1 MLSAVLAVALAAIIL
16 LCLVAP
22 PAALAGWPAWNTPTP
37 WKAFANGAPTMWAAG
52 IPQDFTNQLSSA
64 LGVVQ
69 YGDTYTYYFNEPNLY
84 YQAWQLSTTGAA
96 PVAAGSPGLAVPG
109 EAAQYIGACGTG
121 SDVYVFFVWYGK
133 LGWTQAS
140 EDYGVIHT
148 VTAPWVADL
157 TFEAVEGASP
167 VSASFMW
174 GDVVQLDDAFAFV
187 SPNPGDASG
196 QTYDVYLTDLSG
208 SGDITNSNATFTPL
222 ADAGASGRL
231 RDLDAIPFSYEGET
245 YLAVA
250 SLFGQPQGE
259 EEYWGPAV
267 TPWTGVQAGVYLSS
281 FDAQGFVTPTVQKR
295 FFEPTGP
302 PWMTPP
308 GTYPP
313 RYDYVMSPPDSGP
326 VNIRLARGGVQGG
339 PTGDQLSVLL
349 RTCSGVLD
357 STISSVSHVNFQ
369 PEIFST
375 YQMAVPAGQQTPSLS
390 TPSQPD
396 WAWQPRTAENDHDDN
411 AFVYQDCTSTGFFV
425 LPVSV
430 QDPGGPATQSTAS
443 PGFPYQSWRQYVF
456 FATSA
461 DLTLNEQ
468 GGSKSSYT
476 GVVGSLGC
484 LTSDKLQPVS
494 QDTVDDAGRQL
505 TTPTDYPLVLTN
517 PSMSQPNAD
526 PSQCQLNG
534 VTYGPPPLS
543 LNGWTWESLRPAQSA
558 AASTWVQFGSSSS
571 TNSSSTNENTGG
583 VTAGAQYKG
592 LITKFQASA
601 GWQIDQSTSH
611 SRSSTVSETW
621 QCLPGVTASYDQ
633 YGQMFFKQPVFE
645 LQRFAR
651 LDWQGDAIPDEYLM
665 ASNCVDATGVEGAFA
680 FNMTSPGTADPNAPL
695 NNSLGG
701 MTAAPATSDFQA
713 WSQREDP
720 LAMAGSHGSV
730 VELPNGTPVKV
741 SWTGQAAAD
750 VQVQKTFASSTG
762 TTKTMSNTAS
772 FEAQEKVAW
781 FVSSQNYS
789 HTWSSQTTTNAG
801 ESFQCG
807 WQLPVQGVTVP
818 DLSGHAAADAAGL
831 AAAAGLQPSVIYDAA
846 IQGTNGT
853 VFAQSL
859 NPGATVYAGSAIVLS
874 IVGPQPSTP
883 LPMPPAAP
891 IAADV
896 VSMTVEGY
904 WMEANDDQAYW
915 IPSLY
920 RSAVEGQKQLPWC
933 VDWAVLSYQ
942 PGSSSAGPGAELACD
957 VRVRA
962 RPASAGTVHVLG
974 AESAGGHYARAGAGG
989 VLVAATPADGYRF
1002 TGWQLHGSTVA
1013 GLRDAGRRTAR
1024 VVPKKSSGGVTAT
1037 ARFVR
1042 IHPTNVE
1049 LVRRGVDEADVCVVG
1064 APLSRRFAGPVE
1076 SGDQV
1081 TLLLGDAAYVVP
1093 PSAWKRAGRG
1103 VFVASFR
1110 PRAWRQR
1117 GDRVRLR
1124 LDTAVNVW
1132 SVLVRGADQS
1142 GGLLRGAATGHLP
1155 VALQAGG
1162 KALTHSSVPVACRAR
1177 FTAEAAKK
1185 RPAYTVPSPLDVP
1198 VDLRRATVRTVVSGD
1213 DYRRTRLVVS
1223 DVVVRP
1229 ALLSRSGFDLELNG
1243 LKARIG
1249 VAAREGTC
1257 FVARG
1262 RTVEGIGIMC
1272 RWTVAG
1278 RLSVT
1283 IGGGYLERDFDQT
1296 VGPNVVLT
1304 VGEGAAARAGTMV
1317 LKAAYVSSPAVVPR
1331 LAAD

>member
-1 MLSAVLAVALAAIIL
+1 
-16 LCLVAP
+16 
-22 PAALAGWPAWNTPTP
+22 
-37 WKAFANGAPTMWAAG
+37 MWAAG

-64 LGVVQ
+64 LGVAQ
-69 YGDTYTYYFNEPNLY
+69 YGDTYTYYFDEPNLY

-121 SDVYVFFVWYGK
+121 ADVYVFFVWYGK

-140 EDYGVIHT
+140 ENYGVIHT
-148 VTAPWVADL
+148 VAAPWVADL

-187 SPNPGDASG
+187 SPNAGDASG
-196 QTYDVYLTDLSG
+196 QTYNVYLTDLSG
-208 SGDITNSNATFTPL
+208 SGDIPNSSATFTPV

-259 EEYWGPAV
+259 EEYWGTAV
-267 TPWTGVQAGVYLSS
+267 TPWTNVQAGVSLSS
-281 FDAQGFVTPTVQKR
+281 FDAQGFVTPTVQNR
-295 FFEPTGP
+295 FFQPIGP
-302 PWMTPP
+302 PWMTAP

-313 RYDYVMSPPDSGP
+313 RYGYVMSPPDSGP
-326 VNIRLARGGVQGG
+326 VNIRLVRGGVQGG
-339 PTGDQLSVLL
+339 STGDQLSVLL

-357 STISSVSHVNFQ
+357 STVSSVAHVDFQ

-390 TPSQPD
+390 APSQPD
-396 WAWQPRTAENDHDDN
+396 WAWQPRTAENDYDDN
-411 AFVYQDCTSTGFFV
+411 AFVYQNCTSTDFFV
-425 LPVSV
+425 LPISV
-430 QDPGGPATQSTAS
+430 QDPGGPVTQSTAS
-443 PGFPYQSWRQYVF
+443 PGFPYQSWRQYIF

-461 DLTLNEQ
+461 DLTLYEQ

-494 QDTVDDAGRQL
+494 QDTVDDAGQQL

-543 LNGWTWESLRPAQSA
+543 LNGWTWEGLRPASQSA

-571 TNSSSTNENTGG
+571 TNSSSTNENSGG

-592 LITKFQASA
+592 LITKFEASA

-651 LDWQGDAIPDEYLM
+651 LDWQGNAIPDEYLM

-695 NNSLGG
+695 NAGLGG
-701 MTAAPATSDFQA
+701 MTAAPAASDFQA

-741 SWTGQAAAD
+741 AWTGQAAAD

-772 FEAQEKVAW
+772 FEAKEKVAW

-789 HTWSSQTTTNAG
+789 HTWSSQITTSAG
-801 ESFQCG
+801 QSFQCG

-818 DLSGHAAADAAGL
+818 NLSGYAVADAAGQ

-874 IVGPQPSTP
+874 IVGPQPATP
-883 LPMPPAAP
+883 LPMPPPAP

-915 IPSLY
+915 IPSIY
-920 RSAVEGQKQLPWC
+920 RSEVDGQKQMPWC

-957 VRVRA
+957 VKVRA
-962 RPASAGTVHVLG
+962 RPASAGTVRVRG
-974 AESAGGHYARAGAGG
+974 AKTAGGRHARAAAAG
-989 VLVAATPADGYRF
+989 VLIAATPADGYRF
-1002 TGWQLHGSTVA
+1002 AGWRLHGRSVA
-1013 GLRDAGRRTAR
+1013 ELRDAGRRTAR
-1024 VVPKKSSGGVTAT
+1024 VVPKRTSGGVTAT

-1042 IHPTNVE
+1042 IVPKHVD
-1049 LVRRGVDEADVCVVG
+1049 LALRGADGADLRVDG
-1064 APLSRRFAGPVE
+1064 APLARRYAGP
-1076 SGDQV
+1076 STARRQV
-1081 TLLLGDAAYVVP
+1081 VLVLGDVAYAVP
-1093 PSAWKRAGRG
+1093 RSSWERPRHGA
-1103 VFVASFR
+1103 FVATFR
-1110 PRAWRQR
+1110 PRTWRR

-1124 LDTAVNVW
+1124 LDVASDAW
-1132 SVLVRGADQS
+1132 SIRIRGARRAGS
-1142 GGLLRGAATGHLP
+1142 LLRAAAAGDLP
-1155 VALQAGG
+1155 VTLRTVGG
-1162 KALTHSSVPVACRAR
+1162 RVLTHDGVPVACRAR
-1177 FTAEAAKK
+1177 FTAKAAPK
-1185 RPAYTVPSPLDVP
+1185 RAKYTLPSSSMTS
-1198 VDLRRATVRTVVSGD
+1198 VDLCQATLRTSVYGD
-1213 DYRRTRLVVS
+1213 DHRRTRLILSDAVVE
-1223 DVVVRP
+1223 R
-1229 ALLSRSGFDLELNG
+1229 ALLSRSGFDLKLNG
-1243 LKARIG
+1243 LKAHIG
-1249 VAAREGTC
+1249 AASRKGVR

-1262 RTVEGIGIMC
+1262 RTVEGIGIIC
-1272 RWTVAG
+1272 RWTAAG
-1278 RLSVT
+1278 RLALT
-1283 IGGGYLERDFDQT
+1283 IGGGYIERELDQT
-1296 VGPNVVLT
+1296 VGSNVVLT
-1304 VGEGAAARAGTMV
+1304 IGEGTSARAGTMV
-1317 LKAAYVSSPAVVPR
+1317 LKPARMSSPTVAPR
-1331 LAAD
+1331 LADD